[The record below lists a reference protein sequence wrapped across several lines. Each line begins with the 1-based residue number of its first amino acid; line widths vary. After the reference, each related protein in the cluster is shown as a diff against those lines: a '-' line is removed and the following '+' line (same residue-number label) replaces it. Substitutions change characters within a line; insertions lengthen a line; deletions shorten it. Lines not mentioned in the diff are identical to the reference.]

1 MFRPH
6 EHISNVPA
14 GQEKQNPHCAALSA
28 YISLPYPFSMSLA
41 HQRKSDKGSL
51 SRAVILYIRT
61 RVPVSHPSLT
71 LDLSVP
77 SPLPIPLSLPLSRFV
92 FSLSLSL
99 SLSPCLCA
107 CGNTAFSSACAPV
120 TELRSSCSPWCRN
133 RESGTHLDPSK
144 NPRVH
149 YGIFL
154 NYAWVNADRSS
165 CLQTSLPSQ
174 DGREDRLYGFG

>member
-77 SPLPIPLSLPLSRFV
+77 RPLPIPLSLPLSRFV

-99 SLSPCLCA
+99 ALPISVCLWEHCFFKCVCPCDRAALFLQPMVSEQ
-107 CGNTAFSSACAPV
+107 GVRNPF
-120 TELRSSCSPWCRN
+120 RSFKEP
-133 RESGTHLDPSK
+133 
-144 NPRVH
+144 
-149 YGIFL
+149 
-154 NYAWVNADRSS
+154 
-165 CLQTSLPSQ
+165 
-174 DGREDRLYGFG
+174 